1 MASTVYKWLLVPFLG
16 LILGKPA
23 DPVPHPFHVSVVEI
37 NHNPSDKNLEI
48 SCKIFT
54 DDFESVLV
62 QNYKTKVDL
71 INPPD
76 RKAVDKL
83 IEDYI
88 KTHLVITADGKPTSF
103 KYLGFEREDD
113 AIFSYVEAIN
123 IPSVKKLDI
132 VNRIMYD
139 YFQDQT
145 NLLHVVV
152 GGVRKSTKLE
162 YPTKSVLLE
171 F

>member
-1 MASTVYKWLLVPFLG
+1 MAATFYKWLLVPFLG
-16 LILGKPA
+16 LFLSKPA
-23 DPVPHPFHVSVVEI
+23 DSRWHPFHVSVVEI

-48 SCKIFT
+48 SSKIFT
-54 DDFESVLV
+54 DDFERVLA

-88 KTHLVITADGKPTSF
+88 KTHLIITADGKPTTL

-113 AIFSYVEAIN
+113 AIFSYVEVEG
-123 IPSVKKLDI
+123 IPAVKKLDI

-139 YFQDQT
+139 YFDDQT

-152 GGVRKSTKLE
+152 GGARKSTKLE
-162 YPTKSVLLE
+162 FPVKEAQFL

>member
-1 MASTVYKWLLVPFLG
+1 MASTVYKWLLVPFMG
-16 LILGKPA
+16 LILNKPV
-23 DPVPHPFHVSVVEI
+23 DPDPHPFHVSVVEI
-37 NHNPSDKNLEI
+37 NHNPTDKNLEI

-54 DDFESVLV
+54 DDFERVLV

-88 KTHLVITADGKPTSF
+88 KTHLVITADGKPTKF
-103 KYLGFEREDD
+103 KYLGFEREND
-113 AIFSYVEAIN
+113 AIFSYVEADD
-123 IPSVKKLDI
+123 IPSVKKIDI

-139 YFQDQT
+139 YFEDQT
-145 NLLHVVV
+145 NLIHVIV

-162 YPTKSVLLE
+162 FPTKSAILE